1 MGLRDIQASPPVE
14 NHGSGVCFSLKRSFI
29 RKNRHTLIKRRDN
42 STPTVH
48 RQSVALPLTIFL
60 VWLGHKP
67 LLALTAIVIK
77 TIKLS

>member
-14 NHGSGVCFSLKRSFI
+14 NHGSGVCFSLKRSFN

-42 STPTVH
+42 STP
-48 RQSVALPLTIFL
+48 IFS
-60 VWLGHKP
+60 VWLGHRP

-77 TIKLS
+77 TIDLS